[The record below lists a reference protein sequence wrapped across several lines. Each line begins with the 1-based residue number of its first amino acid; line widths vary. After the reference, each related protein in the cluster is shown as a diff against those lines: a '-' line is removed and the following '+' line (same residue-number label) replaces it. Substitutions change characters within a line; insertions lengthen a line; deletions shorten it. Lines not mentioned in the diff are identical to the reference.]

1 MEELAESIIATIQAN
16 EKDWLRAWDVQGY
29 IPMDHGV
36 LLYVTRKDGQKV
48 VVSIQTKDHSVY
60 QLELLRNN
68 DKFDRIVLG
77 GTYDVKKDQLGEQ
90 IDQLLT
96 VYH

>member
-1 MEELAESIIATIQAN
+1 MEELAEDIIVTIQAE
-16 EKDWLRAWDVQGY
+16 EKDWLRTWDVQGY
-29 IPMDHGV
+29 IPMDQGV

-48 VVSIQTKDHSVY
+48 VVSIQTRDHFVY

-77 GTYDVKKDQLGEQ
+77 GTYDVEKDQLGEQ
-90 IDQLLT
+90 INQLLT